1 VSTHEVPV
9 HETPGPVEAS
19 LDVGVARV
27 VIVASDTPHTRVEI
41 SPSDPQRS
49 ADVALARDSRTEFAD
64 GRLRVQ
70 VPRRTRLFGRTESVD
85 VHLELPTGSAVD
97 LRSRYGDVL
106 VRGVL
111 GRSRFEVA
119 YGDTNIEQTED
130 LQLVTPYGV
139 VDVGTVEGDLD
150 LRSGHG
156 RTRIGRV
163 AGTTTLRGT
172 HGDVEFGTLEGPLHA
187 SSAGGLFIGRA
198 LAAVEA
204 SSAYG
209 VVRVQELL
217 GAGARMTTSY
227 EGIEVGVPAG
237 TAAWLDAESQ
247 HGTVRTELDARSAP
261 EDADRSV
268 ELHLRSG
275 HGDIL
280 VRRSGVGR

>member
-1 VSTHEVPV
+1 MPTY
-9 HETPGPVEAS
+9 ETPDAVEAS
-19 LDVGVARV
+19 IDVGVARV
-27 VIVASDTPHTRVEI
+27 VVVASDVPRTRVEI
-41 SPSDPQRS
+41 TPSDPQRA
-49 ADVALARDSRTEFAD
+49 ADVALARDSRADWSD
-64 GRLRVQ
+64 GRLRVH

-85 VHLELPTGSAVD
+85 VHVELPSGSAVD
-97 LRSRYGDVL
+97 LRSRYGDVQA
-106 VRGVL
+106 RGPL

-119 YGDTNIEQTED
+119 YGDVTLEQTED

-156 RTRIGRV
+156 RTRVGRV
-163 AGTTTLRGT
+163 AGTTTVRGT
-172 HGDVEFGTLEGPLHA
+172 HGDVEFGTVEGPLTA
-187 SSAGGLFIGRA
+187 SLSGGLFIGRA
-198 LAAVEA
+198 LAVVDA

-217 GAGARMTTSY
+217 GSGARVTTSY
-227 EGIEVGVPAG
+227 EGIEVGVPTG

-247 HGTVRTELDARSAP
+247 HGTVRTELPPRTAP
-261 EDADRSV
+261 EDADRTV

-280 VRRSGVGR
+280 VRRSATQHV